1 MAVGKDKDMLK
12 DGGAVVEEKI
22 RRLPAGEGWDKKMKR
37 KRSVAA
43 AFSRSM
49 DNEGEVK
56 RPMHNKLSNDPALQ
70 SGDATHN
77 FR

>member
-56 RPMHNKLSNDPALQ
+56 RPMPNKLSNDPALQ